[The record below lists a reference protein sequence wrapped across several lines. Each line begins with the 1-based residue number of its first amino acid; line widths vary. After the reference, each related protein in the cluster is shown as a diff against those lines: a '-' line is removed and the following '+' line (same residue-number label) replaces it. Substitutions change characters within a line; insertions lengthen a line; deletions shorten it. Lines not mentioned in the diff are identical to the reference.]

1 MLRVGLRSQL
11 QSLHVHRAM
20 LTRLCT
26 ELLHRLFAGA
36 PGNFQPAA
44 VTAKGTGP
52 AEPPVPRLSVI
63 QRLSGFH
70 HIQLDLGEGAAHLSI
85 AARGLLPRNLL
96 MSGAALDVEATSLTF
111 DALPVESPCVL
122 PFPALLL
129 GQPTQDV
136 KAPFRS
142 LSLDLM

>member
-1 MLRVGLRSQL
+1 
-11 QSLHVHRAM
+11 M

-44 VTAKGTGP
+44 VTPEGAGP
-52 AEPPVPRLSVI
+52 AEPPVPRLTFI

-70 HIQLDLGEGAAHLSI
+70 QIQLHLGEGAAHLPV

-96 MSGAALDVEATSLTF
+96 MS
-111 DALPVESPCVL
+111 
-122 PFPALLL
+122 
-129 GQPTQDV
+129 
-136 KAPFRS
+136 
-142 LSLDLM
+142 